1 MASHR
6 KDRRRDASVDELR
19 LIGTLSSGLVRGI
32 IELCDRDAERT
43 GPDGYATST
52 GGSATSTISTH
63 STGSSTES
71 AGLRLAT
78 RGVDADPIHTFA
90 VTARRE
96 VHEALG
102 CLLKARNAVAAAQK
116 IEDDNRGRQSTITE
130 CVNCHATITGIGND
144 KVRRGRCP
152 HCAQWLYRY
161 DRDWRPGD
169 SDWMPNVAL

>member
-1 MASHR
+1 MAAKRDTLIRRADEELDLCQLIAAELR
-6 KDRRRDASVDELR
+6 KSLPDLIRRDSEH
-19 LIGTLSSGLVRGI
+19 
-32 IELCDRDAERT
+32 T
-43 GPDGYATST
+43 GPDGYPTST

-71 AGLRLAT
+71 AGLRLAEH
-78 RGVDADPIHTFA
+78 GVDADPIHTFA

-102 CLLKARNAVAAAQK
+102 CLLRARNAVAAAQK

-130 CVNCHATITGIGND
+130 CVNCHATITGLGND

-169 SDWMPNVAL
+169 SDWIPNIAT